1 MEFLADLHPQ
11 IVHFPVAIL
20 ILYSLFEIIGIAL
33 KNEFLLKS
41 AHLLLA
47 IGVVSSVAAV
57 LTGNQAKEMSYLM
70 KDKFEFYPA
79 DLIEEH
85 ETFAT
90 IFLWYF
96 FAVLTLRTYLVLKK
110 KFKGILQYLFIP
122 LVLIG
127 CFLIYETG
135 DHGGELVYKYGIGT
149 EIIKQ
154 KKPAETND

>member
-11 IVHFPVAIL
+11 VVHFPIALL
-20 ILYSLFEIIGIAL
+20 ILYSFFEIIGIVS
-33 KNEFLLKS
+33 KNGFLLKTS
-41 AHLLLA
+41 HLLLA
-47 IGVVSSVAAV
+47 FGVAASVGAV
-57 LTGNQAKEMSYLM
+57 LTGNQAKEAADIAKNS
-70 KDKFEFYPA
+70 FEIYPA

-85 ETFAT
+85 ETLAT
-90 IFLWYF
+90 ILLWYF
-96 FAVLTLRTYLVLKK
+96 FAILTLRTYLVLKK

-135 DHGGELVYKYGIGT
+135 NHGGELVYKYGIGT

-154 KKPAETND
+154 KSGRNK

>member
-11 IVHFPVAIL
+11 VVHFPIALL
-20 ILYSLFEIIGIAL
+20 IVYSFFEIIGIVL
-33 KNEFLLKS
+33 KSEFLLKS
-41 AHLLLA
+41 SHLILA
-47 IGVVSSVAAV
+47 IGVAASVGAV
-57 LTGNQAKEMSYLM
+57 LTGNQAKEAADLVKGSL
-70 KDKFEFYPA
+70 EFYPA
-79 DLIEEH
+79 DLIAEH

-135 DHGGELVYKYGIGT
+135 DRGGELVYKYGIGT
-149 EIIKQ
+149 EILKQ
-154 KKPAETND
+154 KNPAEIND